1 MRSADCFAIRMRPI
15 HGISQGKWGRKVHA
29 RWMHD
34 VLLVSHGPG
43 LGQTNGYPVASQTQ
57 APPPDPATCKGL
69 GTAPVALSIGT
80 DDGKSYEIDLAKES
94 PRLRGLESR
103 QQTFVKGRDFAGRGQ
118 QQQFAGA

>member
-1 MRSADCFAIRMRPI
+1 
-15 HGISQGKWGRKVHA
+15 
-29 RWMHD
+29 MHD

-80 DDGKSYEIDLAKES
+80 DDGKSYEIAASAGDADLLALPFS
-94 PRLRGLESR
+94 
-103 QQTFVKGRDFAGRGQ
+103 
-118 QQQFAGA
+118 